1 MMAGVDKTA
10 GEDIPGV
17 GSGIEM
23 LSWWRRAE
31 ALDSM
36 DPPIPWFHLLL
47 VLLPWMHRL
56 TIRKLRKTA
65 MQVAVRPED
74 VASSGRIAGQV
85 HTAAAIPQDRPPYE
99 VMSVTPSSY
108 RHIKSETDIG
118 ASETTQRWAWSEHIV
133 TIFSRTCTYIGF
145 CQEHT
150 PSYRWY
156 PPFTSRVASSSFMSP
171 RTMSLYK
178 QVESISPEPPVILQ
192 PFFQL
197 KLRFLL

>member
-1 MMAGVDKTA
+1 MAGVDKTA
-10 GEDIPGV
+10 GGDIPGV

-56 TIRKLRKTA
+56 TIRKVRKTA

-133 TIFSRTCTYIGF
+133 TIFHAYVYTSASIKNIRQIIAGIPHLHRVLHYPASCR
-145 CQEHT
+145 QE
-150 PSYRWY
+150 R
-156 PPFTSRVASSSFMSP
+156 
-171 RTMSLYK
+171 
-178 QVESISPEPPVILQ
+178 
-192 PFFQL
+192 
-197 KLRFLL
+197 